1 MRFMLIRRADAAT
14 EAGAVPSPE
23 IMAAME
29 KYMEEMQQAGVLVE
43 GMGLKPSS
51 KGALVRFEAG
61 KPRVIDGP
69 FAEAKELI
77 AGFSLIDVPT
87 LEDAIAWAR
96 RWPAIDMD
104 ANVALEIRPLFEESD
119 FAEWQETWQQAGRS

>member
-1 MRFMLIRRADAAT
+1 MRFMMIRRADAAT
-14 EAGAVPSPE
+14 EAGAVPSPA
-23 IMAAME
+23 IMAAMG
-29 KYMEEMQQAGVLVE
+29 KYMEEMQQAGVLIE
-43 GMGLKPSS
+43 GMGLTPSS
-51 KGALVRFEAG
+51 KGALVQFDGGR
-61 KPRVIDGP
+61 PRVIDGP

-104 ANVALEIRPLFEESD
+104 ENVALEIRPLFEEAD
-119 FAEWQETWQQAGRS
+119 FAEWQEAWQQAANS

>member
-1 MRFMLIRRADAAT
+1 MRFMMIRRADAAT
-14 EAGAVPSPE
+14 EAGAVPSPA
-23 IMAAME
+23 IMAAMG
-29 KYMEEMQQAGVLVE
+29 KYMEEMQQAGVLIE

-51 KGALVRFEAG
+51 KGALVQFDGGR
-61 KPRVIDGP
+61 PRVIDGP

-104 ANVALEIRPLFEESD
+104 ENVALEIRPLFEEAD
-119 FAEWQETWQQAGRS
+119 FAEWQEAWQQAANS